1 MLNETVQNPRVA
13 SHGGASQRM
22 PTMEKAL
29 RKPLMADFVIQ
40 GDSEEEEEEGD
51 NNDDDDD
58 L

>member
-1 MLNETVQNPRVA
+1 MQNPRVA